1 MNDISAPDALSK
13 ALHSYR
19 VNQKQWTFLG
29 YSEEIAVAVLVEFF
43 SMERVRNPSQKP
55 LNVLSMVG
63 KSRIKAIAE
72 AVKQRQQP
80 APTPDDETTDEMTES

>member
-1 MNDISAPDALSK
+1 LNDTSTPDALSK

-19 VNQKQWTFLG
+19 TNQKQWAFLG
-29 YSEEIAVAVLVEFF
+29 YSEEIAVAVLVDFF

-63 KSRIKAIAE
+63 KSRVKAIAD
-72 AVKQRQQP
+72 AIKQRQQP
-80 APTPDDETTDEMTES
+80 APTPDDETTDEMTEG

>member
-1 MNDISAPDALSK
+1 MNDTSVPDALSK

-19 VNQKQWTFLG
+19 LNQKQWTFLG

-63 KSRIKAIAE
+63 KSRIKAIAD
-72 AVKQRQQP
+72 AIKQRG
-80 APTPDDETTDEMTES
+80 TPPDEQEPE

>member
-1 MNDISAPDALSK
+1 MSDSSAPDALSK

-19 VNQKQWTFLG
+19 INQKQWTFLG
-29 YSEEIAVAVLVEFF
+29 YSEEIAVTVLVDFF

-63 KSRIKAIAE
+63 KSRVKAIAD
-72 AVKQRQQP
+72 AVKQRNTPPDPQEP
-80 APTPDDETTDEMTES
+80 A